1 MIPSLGL
8 GKENDKRAQCKY
20 RSGHWADFRA
30 KGGAALSELDE
41 DWTRALAEAERRA
54 REAGRGDIVDYLA
67 LKASNDLARKT
78 AVNWLLEVFTAKVAD
93 LNRCGS
99 SIQIKRADNHNFRA
113 GVNTMVGTLLT
124 FKSGV
129 RSLMV
134 EAGWPRSPRDG
145 IVKGG
150 GLAQGQIRHFGR
162 KALDHELLLVRSRSG
177 APEWVVIN
185 KEGDR
190 LALAEAVVEKHVRV
204 FAG

>member
-1 MIPSLGL
+1 MIPSLRP
-8 GKENDKRAQCKY
+8 GKENDGKTQR
-20 RSGHWADFRA
+20 GFTA
-30 KGGAALSELDE
+30 KGGTDLSELDE

-54 REAGRGDIVDYLA
+54 REAGRGDVLDYLA

-78 AVNWLLEVFTAKVAD
+78 AVNWLFEEFTAKIAD
-93 LNRCGS
+93 LNRRGS
-99 SIQIKRADNHNFRA
+99 SIQITRADNHNFRT

-134 EAGWPRSPRDG
+134 EAGWPRTPRDG
-145 IVKGG
+145 IVRGG

-162 KALDHELLLVRSRSG
+162 KALDHELLLLRSRSG

-185 KEGDR
+185 REGER
-190 LALAEAVVEKHVRV
+190 LALVEAVVERHVTV
-204 FAG
+204 FAA

>member
-1 MIPSLGL
+1 LQ
-8 GKENDKRAQCKY
+8 KRAFRTKE
-20 RSGHWADFRA
+20 GAD
-30 KGGAALSELDE
+30 LSELDE

-54 REAGRGDIVDYLA
+54 REAGRGDLVDYLA
-67 LKASNDLARKT
+67 LKATNDLARKT
-78 AVNWLLEVFTAKVAD
+78 AVNWLFEVFTAKVAD
-93 LNRCGS
+93 LNRRGS

-134 EAGWPRSPRDG
+134 EAGWPRTPRDG
-145 IVKGG
+145 IVRGG
-150 GLAQGQIRHFGR
+150 GLAQAQIRHFGR
-162 KALDHELLLVRSRSG
+162 KALDHELLLVRSRAG
-177 APEWVVIN
+177 VPEWVVID

-190 LALAEAVVEKHVRV
+190 LALVEGMVERHVRV